1 MMSDYILAT
10 VTAVWLGFLCSV
22 SPCPLTTNIAAISFV
37 SRNVGNVGVALS
49 AGVLYT
55 LGRTITYAVLGSLLI
70 SGFSAAPEI
79 SHLLQKYMNL
89 LMGPCLILVAIVLLD
104 MLKLPI
110 SSRSGMGEE
119 MQRKVEKAGVFGA
132 FLLGI
137 LFALSFCPTSAA
149 LFFGSLLPLA
159 VRMESRFVLPGIFGI
174 GTGLPVLLFA
184 FLLAFSANKVGQAY
198 NKLAKFESWAQ
209 RITGGIFLLAGI
221 VMTLN
226 LTIGIRLW

>member
-1 MMSDYILAT
+1 MSEYILAA
-10 VTAVWLGFLCSV
+10 VTAVWLGFLCSI
-22 SPCPLTTNIAAISFV
+22 SPCPLATNIAAISFV
-37 SRNVGNVGVALS
+37 SRKVGKVGVVLS

-55 LGRTITYAVLGSLLI
+55 LGRTITYAILGILLV
-70 SGFSAAPEI
+70 GGLSAAPEL

-89 LMGPCLILVAIVLLD
+89 LMGPFLIIVAMVLLD

-110 SSRSGMGEE
+110 PSGSGMGEA
-119 MQRKVEKAGVFGA
+119 MQKKVEKAGVFGA

-159 VRMESRFVLPGIFGI
+159 IKMESGFVLPGIFGI

-184 FLLAFSANKVGQAY
+184 FLLAFSAHKVGQAY
-198 NKLAKFESWAQ
+198 NKLAKFEWWAQ
-209 RITGGIFLLAGI
+209 RITGGIFLLIGI
-221 VMTLN
+221 VMTLT